1 MEELTKQAYL
11 SFRLSKE
18 LFAVNAFKVLEV
30 LEQQTITEIPQTP
43 DYVLGV
49 INFRGEIL
57 PVFDTRKKFNMPDKL
72 ENQKFVIIVLDL
84 NINGQQVFIGTT
96 ADGVK
101 DVIEID
107 EKEIKA
113 VPEVGSSFNI
123 EFMDGIIYRDNGFI
137 MLLNVDKIF
146 SEENVD
152 IMLQSAANPDE
163 VQQTTT

>member
-1 MEELTKQAYL
+1 MENTTKQAYL

-96 ADGVK
+96 ADAVK

-107 EKEIKA
+107 EKEIKD

-152 IMLQSAANPDE
+152 IMLESIANPDE
-163 VQQTTT
+163 AQQT

>member
-1 MEELTKQAYL
+1 MENITKQAYL
-11 SFRLSKE
+11 SFRLSNE

-30 LEQQTITEIPQTP
+30 LEQQYITEIPQTP

-57 PVFDTRKKFNMPDKL
+57 PVFDTRRKFNMPQRD

-84 NINGQQVFIGTT
+84 VIEGQQVLIGTT

-107 EKEIKA
+107 ENEIKD

-123 EFMDGIIYRDNGFI
+123 EFLDGIIYRDNGFI
-137 MLLNVDKIF
+137 MMLNVDKIYA
-146 SEENVD
+146 EENVEL
-152 IMLQSAANPDE
+152 MLQNVAP
-163 VQQTTT
+163 TTT